1 LTTEGKWCIVQ
12 VSGEERRIDM
22 TAPNKTLPEG
32 TRLMFTADN
41 GDVAPLGV
49 WMTLVGTKPW
59 DGTEWYEAV
68 TDNGETLWL
77 RTDSEVFSSATYHR
91 G

>member
-1 LTTEGKWCIVQ
+1 MTT
-12 VSGEERRIDM
+12 
-22 TAPNKTLPEG
+22 PNKTLPEG

-41 GDVAPLGV
+41 GGVAPLGV

-59 DGTEWYEAV
+59 EAV